1 VVRSSTDNHEVM
13 LGFLW
18 HIALRL
24 MVDAVLALSCWG
36 TYKFFQSGITKREK
50 GNPSLANFIAA
61 FALGALTIWLFFALY
76 PYWKLFDVEN

>member
-1 VVRSSTDNHEVM
+1 M

-24 MVDAVLALSCWG
+24 MADAVLALCGWN
-36 TYKFFQSGITKREK
+36 TYKLFQSGIAKREK
-50 GNPSLANFIAA
+50 GNRVLPIFIAA

-76 PYWKLFDVEN
+76 PYWRLLDVEN